1 MANFSETHAPTS
13 RKFAAT
19 EGILMPNASKTVQS
33 FLSDSSVFPLEKGPK
48 CLNFQSFLPLT
59 DPLVATFSTTPAPT
73 CRKYVAEQ
81 GKVMPY

>member
-48 CLNFQSFLPLT
+48 CLT